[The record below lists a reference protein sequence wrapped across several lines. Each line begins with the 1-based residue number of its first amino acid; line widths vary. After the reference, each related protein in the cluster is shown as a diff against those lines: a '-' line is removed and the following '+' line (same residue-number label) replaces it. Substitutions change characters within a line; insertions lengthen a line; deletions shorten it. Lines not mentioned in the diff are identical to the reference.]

1 MLYKPVVVEC
11 AGKVY
16 FQKTLIIRKNIFNNM
31 SVSPRDL
38 NEVKAEVHVSE
49 TEKRQKECAPS
60 AEEEST
66 RLLKLS
72 EISLWIDTYD
82 DIFSDFDPRPYS
94 QRALS
99 DDFLFEAKKASREK
113 TSGKIE
119 LLFLIPDEKRSHELE
134 AVIRKRLHEHFRK
147 HADILAKEIKN
158 IRIHG
163 LQMGLCGF
171 ILLAVSSYVIWKS
184 QDSYWISLLRIA
196 TEPAGWFLSWE
207 GMNQIVFSS
216 RQKIADL
223 EFYRKMAG
231 CDIEFYSL
239 TCQANP
245 KAAEKRP

>member
-1 MLYKPVVVEC
+1 
-11 AGKVY
+11 
-16 FQKTLIIRKNIFNNM
+16 M
-31 SVSPRDL
+31 SVSSRDL

-49 TEKRQKECAPS
+49 TEKKRKDCAPS
-60 AEEEST
+60 IEDERT
-66 RLLKLS
+66 RLLKMS
-72 EISLWIDTYD
+72 EISLWIDAYD

-119 LLFLIPDEKRSHELE
+119 LTFLIQDEKRSHELE

-158 IRIHG
+158 IRVQG
-163 LQMGLCGF
+163 LRMGLCGF

-184 QDSYWISLLRIA
+184 QESYWVSLLRIA

-216 RQKIADL
+216 KQKIADL

-239 TCQANP
+239 TCQVDS
-245 KAAEKRP
+245 KDQIKEEKRR